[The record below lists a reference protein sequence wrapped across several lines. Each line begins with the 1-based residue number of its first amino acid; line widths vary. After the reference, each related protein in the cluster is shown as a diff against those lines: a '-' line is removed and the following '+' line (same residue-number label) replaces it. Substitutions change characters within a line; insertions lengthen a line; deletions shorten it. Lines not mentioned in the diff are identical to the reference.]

1 MQDFLQSEESLIALN
16 IANSSDCRISKK
28 IPHFVYFLCNRI
40 LHSEESDF
48 NMKTMLSFLRLLVI
62 REIPY
67 FVGFHNNK
75 VLQSE
80 ELNRKESSSSDW
92 WFDRN
97 SSLCRLFMD
106 KILQNEKA
114 SSNLTKKTLQRKYRA
129 VCINNYKAL
138 TPKAKF
144 TIFLSL

>member
-1 MQDFLQSEESLIALN
+1 
-16 IANSSDCRISKK
+16 
-28 IPHFVYFLCNRI
+28 
-40 LHSEESDF
+40 
-48 NMKTMLSFLRLLVI
+48 MLSFLRLLVI

-106 KILQNEKA
+106 KILQNEE
-114 SSNLTKKTLQRKYRA
+114 STFNLTKKSLKRKYRT
-129 VCINNYKAL
+129 VLINNYKAL
-138 TPKAKF
+138 TPKADF
-144 TIFLSL
+144 TVFLIL